1 MGGWPRRVRPL
12 SPDATHVV
20 DRPARRVPSPVRS
33 RLRLLREQRTAIIQL
48 SVGGTVSW
56 YIATE
61 VFGHPQPFFAP
72 IAAIL
77 VVVASIGHRRRTVVE
92 LILGV
97 SVGILVGE
105 LLISVIGR
113 GGWQIGISVAL
124 AVVAATF
131 LGLQGLARTQAAT
144 SAVLIAAI
152 VPVVGSGNAAVN
164 RFVDAFVGGVLG
176 LIMTVIVPGNPVR
189 KIDQEVQQI
198 LRGLAG
204 LLEMVADAMFYRD
217 PGPAWT
223 ALQEGRALQPTIEGL
238 GSTVSGADEVS
249 RISPL
254 RWRQRGHVRL
264 YASAV
269 RDIDNAVRDARVL
282 ARRVH
287 TMLRQ
292 QEEPPAGMDLA
303 VRTLASAIRVFSDDL
318 AEQDQFD
325 EAQGKMIEAARTAT
339 HALPAAATL
348 NSSATVAQVRSLAAD
363 MLYATGSTAPEVDE
377 WLHFS

>member
-1 MGGWPRRVRPL
+1 MVGWHRRVRPL

-20 DRPARRVPSPVRS
+20 DRPARRVPSPVAS
-33 RLRLLREQRTAIIQL
+33 RLRLLGEQRTPILQL
-48 SVGGTVSW
+48 SVGGTIAW
-56 YIATE
+56 YIATGL
-61 VFGHPQPFFAP
+61 FGHLQPFFAP
-72 IAAIL
+72 IAAVL

-131 LGLQGLARTQAAT
+131 LGLQGFARTQSAT

-152 VPVVGSGNAAVN
+152 VPVAGSGNVAVN
-164 RFVDAFVGGVLG
+164 RFVDAFVGGVVG
-176 LIMTVIVPGNPVR
+176 LIVTAIVPGNPVR
-189 KIDQEVQQI
+189 KIDQQVQQI

-204 LLEMVADAMFYRD
+204 LLELVADSMFYRD

-254 RWRQRGHVRL
+254 RWRQRDHVRL

-292 QEEPPAGMDLA
+292 QEEPPAGMDEA
-303 VRTLASAIRVFSDDL
+303 VRTLAGAIRVFSDDL

-325 EAQGKMIEAARTAT
+325 EAQDKMIEAARTAT

-363 MLYATGSTAPEVDE
+363 MLYATGSTPPEVDE
-377 WLHFS
+377 WLHFT